1 MAQSRRSR
9 ARLPG
14 RIAALVRLAAAPA
27 RARRLPSS
35 DHTTPAAG
43 GIQFFR
49 LCQLMRVATAAVPSV
64 LACPLSGRAAMRQS
78 DARRLS

>member
-9 ARLPG
+9 ARLSS
-14 RIAALVRLAAAPA
+14 RIARLVRLAAPA
-27 RARRLPSS
+27 GRLTSS

-43 GIQFFR
+43 GIRFFR
-49 LCQLMRVATAAVPSV
+49 LCQLMWVAAAAVPS
-64 LACPLSGRAAMRQS
+64 APARPLSGEAAMRQS

>member
-1 MAQSRRSR
+1 MAQSRPSR
-9 ARLPG
+9 ARLSS
-14 RIAALVRLAAAPA
+14 RIAALLRLAAAPA

-35 DHTTPAAG
+35 YHTAPVAG

-49 LCQLMRVATAAVPSV
+49 LCQLMRVAAAAVPSA
-64 LACPLSGRAAMRQS
+64 LARPLSGGAVMRQS

>member
-9 ARLPG
+9 ARLSS

-27 RARRLPSS
+27 GARRLPSP

-43 GIQFFR
+43 GISFFR
-49 LCQLMRVATAAVPSV
+49 SCQLIRVAAAAIPSAP
-64 LACPLSGRAAMRQS
+64 ACPLSGRAAIRQS
-78 DARRLS
+78 NARRLS